1 MNTQGVHVAPFFCMD
16 NQKTQDDSPF
26 GMLNEE
32 RAGKIHACVSRRQPT
47 LTIVLENVHDP
58 HNVSAVLRTCD
69 AVGVLDVHLVYHSGQ
84 KFPELGEK
92 SSASA
97 RKWVLT
103 HKHSSID
110 DCFGVLRSEGKNIFT
125 TAMGN
130 ESRSVYEVDFTIPIA
145 IVFGNEHAG
154 VSDEAIAKAD
164 GNVLIPQ
171 VGMIQSLNISV
182 ACAVTLYEAF
192 RQRMKIGMYDD
203 VQMSQDM
210 LKHYLNLFAIK

>member
-1 MNTQGVHVAPFFCMD
+1 LTPFLYTMNEKPQGTALDFL
-16 NQKTQDDSPF
+16 S
-26 GMLNEE
+26 EE
-32 RAGKIHACVSRRQPT
+32 RAEKIYACISRRQPS

-58 HNVSAVLRTCD
+58 HNVSAVLRSCD
-69 AVGVLDVHLVYHSGQ
+69 AVGIIDVHLVYHSGQ
-84 KFPELGEK
+84 SFPELGEK

-97 RKWVLT
+97 RKWVNT

-110 DCFGVLRSEGKNIFT
+110 ACFDVLREQNKCIFT
-125 TAMGN
+125 TGMSN
-130 ESRSVYEVDFTIPIA
+130 EAIPLYSVDFTGPIA

-164 GNVLIPQ
+164 GNMLIPQ

-192 RQRMKIGMYDD
+192 RQRSQHGMYDSI
-203 VQMSQDM
+203 QMDEFI
-210 LKHYLNLFAIK
+210 LKEYLNIFALK